1 MNHTTKA
8 FSSSIFLSGTM
19 PHSFYG
25 KMQKWL
31 IGFLVIAFSAYPSHG
46 QTQKSIVGQVKDEKG
61 EAISYANIAILSVID
76 SSLVTGDVTDEAGRF
91 QINSPKTGNY
101 ILKSSAIG
109 FGDIIVPFEVT
120 GSDFKKDFGVI
131 ILKEDIQQLNEVKI
145 SSLRPTIVNEVDK
158 MVVSVEGTALA
169 AGSSA
174 FDILSKA
181 PGVWIDQDGNVQL
194 NGKAGVHI
202 MIDGRPTYLS
212 AKELQNML
220 EGMSADNIKNIEIIS
235 NPSSRFDAEGTSGV
249 INITLKKNQLTG
261 FNGSV
266 YAGYEFRAMHGY
278 SGGTNVNFKKGKW
291 SSYAHLDMAKRPW
304 RRTSEMKRAFNDG
317 TASTTF
323 DQEGQEDVIRY
334 TPSVR
339 LGTDFD
345 INSKNSIGV
354 MMRLSALDGSQTFK
368 TTSLLRNGDPNSNMR
383 IDAVNNTNYLP
394 QTGTFN
400 LHFTRKP
407 DSLGTVISADLNY
420 VRLNNDGDADYFN
433 KTYRLENNA
442 LVSQEL
448 LTSDNPTH
456 YDIYAAKIDLERPIK
471 NIGKLEAGLKAS
483 YIESD
488 NKLNFYKVE
497 NGNKIRDTNRS
508 NHFIYKENIYAGY
521 ANFSAKL
528 NDSWSL
534 QAGLRAEHTSSEGH
548 SVTLD
553 TITARDYFDLFPSV
567 FVQQKVSNNYQIGYN
582 YSRRINRP
590 NYESLNPFIYY
601 LDPYTWAQGNPLLKP
616 QYTNSFEIR
625 QTWKNSYNL
634 ILDYAISKD
643 YMAEVPEQNNEDKT
657 TVFSQRNVDDFKN
670 IGATLVAPIQI
681 TKSWA
686 TSNTLI
692 VAYQQFSTI
701 LNELDLQN
709 DQVFFMAQTTH
720 NFILPQNIKMELNAG
735 YQGPLAHGLYRIE
748 SQWWVDLGVKRSF
761 LNEKL
766 DLSLNIT
773 DIFRTRQVI
782 GSANIDGNINSFDQY
797 FSAQSFRVNLRYMFN
812 KGEKFEIKNKGSNL
826 EELNRAGG

>member
-368 TTSLLRNGDPNSNMR
+368 TTSLLRNGDPNS
-383 IDAVNNTNYLP
+383 
-394 QTGTFN
+394 
-400 LHFTRKP
+400 
-407 DSLGTVISADLNY
+407 
-420 VRLNNDGDADYFN
+420 
-433 KTYRLENNA
+433 
-442 LVSQEL
+442 
-448 LTSDNPTH
+448 
-456 YDIYAAKIDLERPIK
+456 
-471 NIGKLEAGLKAS
+471 
-483 YIESD
+483 
-488 NKLNFYKVE
+488 
-497 NGNKIRDTNRS
+497 
-508 NHFIYKENIYAGY
+508 
-521 ANFSAKL
+521 
-528 NDSWSL
+528 
-534 QAGLRAEHTSSEGH
+534 
-548 SVTLD
+548 
-553 TITARDYFDLFPSV
+553 
-567 FVQQKVSNNYQIGYN
+567 
-582 YSRRINRP
+582 
-590 NYESLNPFIYY
+590 
-601 LDPYTWAQGNPLLKP
+601 
-616 QYTNSFEIR
+616 
-625 QTWKNSYNL
+625 
-634 ILDYAISKD
+634 
-643 YMAEVPEQNNEDKT
+643 
-657 TVFSQRNVDDFKN
+657 
-670 IGATLVAPIQI
+670 
-681 TKSWA
+681 
-686 TSNTLI
+686 
-692 VAYQQFSTI
+692 
-701 LNELDLQN
+701 
-709 DQVFFMAQTTH
+709 
-720 NFILPQNIKMELNAG
+720 
-735 YQGPLAHGLYRIE
+735 
-748 SQWWVDLGVKRSF
+748 
-761 LNEKL
+761 
-766 DLSLNIT
+766 
-773 DIFRTRQVI
+773 
-782 GSANIDGNINSFDQY
+782 
-797 FSAQSFRVNLRYMFN
+797 
-812 KGEKFEIKNKGSNL
+812 
-826 EELNRAGG
+826 